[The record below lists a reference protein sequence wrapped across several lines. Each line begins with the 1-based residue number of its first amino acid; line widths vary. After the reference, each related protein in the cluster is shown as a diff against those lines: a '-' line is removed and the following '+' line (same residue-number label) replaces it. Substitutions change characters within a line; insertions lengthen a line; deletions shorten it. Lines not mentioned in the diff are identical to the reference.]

1 MTRQSDLE
9 TKAKKIKWI
18 LMDNDGVLTE
28 GKIIFFS
35 GGGEAKAFDVKD
47 GVGIKLAQR
56 AGIKIGIITGRSSE
70 AVGRRAQELEV
81 EELHQGAREKLASYE
96 EILKK
101 HSLQDEE
108 VCFIGDDIIDIPVMK
123 RVGFPVAVADAHK
136 DILPFAVYQTTL
148 KGGQGAVR
156 EAIDLII
163 KAQGKWDQIMKRY
176 LLGGEP

>member
-1 MTRQSDLE
+1 MIRQSDLKM
-9 TKAKKIKWI
+9 KAKKVKLI

-56 AGIKIGIITGRSSE
+56 VGIKIGIITGRSSE
-70 AVGRRAQELEV
+70 AVERRAQELEV
-81 EELHQGAREKLASYE
+81 DELYQGAREKLASYE
-96 EILKK
+96 KIIKK

-123 RVGFPVAVADAHK
+123 RVGFPVAVADAHE
-136 DILPFAVYQTTL
+136 DILPFAIYQTDL

-163 KAQGKWDQIMKRY
+163 KAQGKWDQLMKRY
-176 LLGGEP
+176 L

>member
-1 MTRQSDLE
+1 MDRIELKTR
-9 TKAKKIKWI
+9 AKKIKMI
-18 LMDNDGVLTE
+18 LMDTDGVLTE

-56 AGIKIGIITGRSSE
+56 VGIKMGIITGRSSE
-70 AVGRRAQELEV
+70 AVTRRAQELGID
-81 EELHQGAREKLASYE
+81 ELRQGAREKLISYE
-96 EILKK
+96 EILLK
-101 HSLQDEE
+101 HSLKDEE

-136 DILPFAVYQTTL
+136 DILSFSVYQTDL

-156 EAIDLII
+156 EVIDFII
-163 KAQGKWDQIMKRY
+163 RAQGKWDQIIKRY
-176 LLGGEP
+176 S